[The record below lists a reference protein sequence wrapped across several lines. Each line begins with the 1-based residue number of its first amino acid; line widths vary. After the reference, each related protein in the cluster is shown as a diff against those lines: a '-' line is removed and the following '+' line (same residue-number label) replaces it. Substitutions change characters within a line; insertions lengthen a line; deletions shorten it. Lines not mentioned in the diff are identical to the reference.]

1 MIATTTSLGSFVIN
15 LGQLVKIPRG
25 EGRVFRVGNQ
35 SIAVFH
41 TRDANIFATE
51 ATCPHKG
58 GPLADGLV
66 GAEKVIC
73 PLHNFVFDLPTGHPV
88 GNSCGAL
95 KTYPVVVNEE
105 GDILVGVEELLAER

>member
-15 LGQLVKIPRG
+15 LGQLAKIPRG

-66 GAEKVIC
+66 GAQKVIC
-73 PLHNFVFDLPTGHPV
+73 PLHNYVFDLSTGHPV
-88 GNSCGAL
+88 GHSCRPL
-95 KTYPVVVNEE
+95 QTYPAIVNEE